1 MEFELDKSWLRER
14 VEPGIPDSF
23 KVQTLIK
30 SFNKDLFLFNSD
42 LWKFWDLLS
51 VANISWEKIHFQHF
65 SLWQR
70 REAAINCTRDAQ
82 LCSGGAEWQAL
93 LCQLRLKQY
102 PGSCHLWFLWRSKC
116 QTIPVCLG
124 GDVPL
129 FNQTLGRRDK
139 ETDPLG
145 WVGHL
150 PAKWDICAPAPFK
163 CFMAKQLKSYSSP
176 PSVGCSCC
184 SWPQHRILLRT
195 SRQGYLVWFQ
205 SSREDPG
212 SHSKTY
218 YLYR

>member
-82 LCSGGAEWQAL
+82 LC
-93 LCQLRLKQY
+93 
-102 PGSCHLWFLWRSKC
+102 
-116 QTIPVCLG
+116 LG
-124 GDVPL
+124 GGL
-129 FNQTLGRRDK
+129 SDK
-139 ETDPLG
+139 
-145 WVGHL
+145 H
-150 PAKWDICAPAPFK
+150 
-163 CFMAKQLKSYSSP
+163 
-176 PSVGCSCC
+176 CSAN
-184 SWPQHRILLRT
+184 S
-195 SRQGYLVWFQ
+195 
-205 SSREDPG
+205 D
-212 SHSKTY
+212 
-218 YLYR
+218 